1 MEDIKEYIN
10 KKRPT
15 LSASSINTYCSILK
29 NLYKRVFGDDKYEL
43 SKFDDPTKTI
53 EHLEGMPPNKRKTI
67 LSALVIITD
76 NSKYRELMM
85 EDVKNYNK
93 EIDTQTKSETQKE
106 NWVSADHIKEI
117 YDEFRSNAD
126 LLYKKKHLTPT
137 DLQNIQQYI
146 ILSLLSGI
154 YIPPRR
160 AKDFV
165 DFLIADVDKQKDN
178 YLEKNKMYFNSYK
191 TAKTYGQQSVVVPP
205 PLLKIIKKWISVNPT
220 KFLLFDNNLHQLSSV
235 KLNQRINKIFDGKK
249 VSVNNFRHTFLT
261 DKFGHTI
268 EQKKAIDNTMTEMG
282 SSANMLDTYVKK
294 D

>member
-1 MEDIKEYIN
+1 MEEIKEFIN

-29 NLYKRVFGDDKYEL
+29 NLYKRVYGDDKYEL
-43 SKFDDPTKTI
+43 NKFDDPTKTI
-53 EHLEGMPPNKRKTI
+53 EYLKGMPPNKRKTI

-117 YDEFRSNAD
+117 FDEFKNNAE
-126 LLYKKKHLTPT
+126 LLYKKKQLTPN
-137 DLQNIQQYI
+137 DCQHIQQFI
-146 ILSLLSGI
+146 ILALLSGI

-165 DFLIADVDKQKDN
+165 DFLIADIDKTKDN
-178 YLEKNKMYFNSYK
+178 FLEKNKIIFNSYK
-191 TAKTYGQQSVVVPP
+191 TAKTYGQQSVIVPP
-205 PLLKIIKKWISVNPT
+205 PLLKILKKWISVNPT
-220 KFLLFDNNLHQLSSV
+220 KYLLFDGNMGKLSAV

-268 EQKKAIDNTMTEMG
+268 EQKKTIDNTMEEMG

-294 D
+294 

>member
-1 MEDIKEYIN
+1 
-10 KKRPT
+10 
-15 LSASSINTYCSILK
+15 
-29 NLYKRVFGDDKYEL
+29 
-43 SKFDDPTKTI
+43 
-53 EHLEGMPPNKRKTI
+53 
-67 LSALVIITD
+67 
-76 NSKYRELMM
+76 
-85 EDVKNYNK
+85 VKNYNK

-106 NWVSADHIKEI
+106 NWVSADQIKEI

-126 LLYKKKHLTPT
+126 LLYKKKNLTPT

-146 ILSLLSGI
+146 ILALLSGI

-165 DFLIADVDKQKDN
+165 DFMIADADKKKDN

-191 TAKTYGQQSVVVPP
+191 TAKTYGQQTVAVPP
-205 PLLKIIKKWISVNPT
+205 ALLKIIKKWIAINPT
-220 KFLLFDNNLHQLSSV
+220 PFLLFDNNLHKLSSV

-268 EQKKAIDNTMTEMG
+268 EQKKAIDNTMAEMG

>member
-29 NLYKRVFGDDKYEL
+29 NLYKRVYGDDKYEL
-43 SKFDDPTKTI
+43 SKFDEPTKTI

-76 NSKYRELMM
+76 NGKYRELMM
-85 EDVKNYNK
+85 DDVKNYNK

-106 NWVSADHIKEI
+106 NWVSADQIKEI

-126 LLYKKKHLTPT
+126 LLYKKKNLTPT

-146 ILSLLSGI
+146 ILALLSGI

-165 DFLIADVDKQKDN
+165 DFMITDADKQKDN

-191 TAKTYGQQSVVVPP
+191 TAKTYGQQTVVVPP
-205 PLLKIIKKWISVNPT
+205 ALLKIIKKWIAINPT
-220 KFLLFDNNLHQLSSV
+220 TFLLFDNNLHKLSSV

-268 EQKKAIDNTMTEMG
+268 EQKKIIDNTMEEMG

-294 D
+294 

>member
-29 NLYKRVFGDDKYEL
+29 NLYKRVYDDDKYEL

-53 EHLEGMPPNKRKTI
+53 EYLEGMPPNKRKTI

-76 NSKYRELMM
+76 NGKYRELMM
-85 EDVKNYNK
+85 NDVKNYNK

-106 NWVSADHIKEI
+106 NWVSADQIKEI

-126 LLYKKKHLTPT
+126 LLYKKKNLTPT

-146 ILSLLSGI
+146 ILALLSGI

-165 DFLIADVDKQKDN
+165 DFMIADADKQKDN

-191 TAKTYGQQSVVVPP
+191 TAKTYGQQTVVVPP
-205 PLLKIIKKWISVNPT
+205 ALLKIIKKWIAINPT
-220 KFLLFDNNLHQLSSV
+220 TFLLFDNNLHKLSSV

-268 EQKKAIDNTMTEMG
+268 EQKKAIDNTMAEMG